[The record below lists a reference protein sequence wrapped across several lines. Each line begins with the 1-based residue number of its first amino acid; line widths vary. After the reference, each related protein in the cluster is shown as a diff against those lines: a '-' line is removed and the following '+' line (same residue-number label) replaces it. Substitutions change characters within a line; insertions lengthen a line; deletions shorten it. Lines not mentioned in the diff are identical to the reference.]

1 MLRNFLIGTQGV
13 YCILLYGIRHRNKKG
28 IMFSEK
34 LTDVIWHE
42 YGEGDWWS
50 KDMML
55 HLGFAIVEQRLEY
68 L

>member
-1 MLRNFLIGTQGV
+1 
-13 YCILLYGIRHRNKKG
+13 
-28 IMFSEK
+28 MFSEK